1 MLDLLT
7 QFIRNS
13 PVIAFIKDLDGRYML
28 ISNAWVTAFRTSRE
42 AVEGRTDHELFS
54 KEQADAFVTND
65 QEVLAS
71 RMPSRR
77 FEEVLVPPEV
87 RTFFSTKFPVYGAGG
102 ELMGVAGFA
111 LDVTEQHSVV
121 RDLERQKRFLE
132 RTQAVTDVGGWEYD
146 GATRTLVWTSE
157 TFRIFGVS
165 EREFEPTLER
175 AVERFVPEHREA
187 VRVAHERGLTKG
199 TPFRLEVEL
208 ERPGGKRRRVRV
220 HGIPEAH
227 GGAGTRGDHEPR
239 RLSGAIQDVTEERL
253 VEEKLRHASRMD
265 AVGQLAGGVAHDFNN
280 MLGAIMSASE
290 LLKFEVLA
298 PSAQESV
305 NTILSAATQA
315 ASLTRQL
322 LQFSRKDHSHRVP
335 ADLHS
340 VLDDA
345 LHILQRTL
353 DRRITLVVERNA
365 RHSKLLADA
374 AQLSN
379 AFINLAL
386 NARDAM
392 PDGGTLTF
400 RTTDDQPGLM
410 RLDVA
415 DTGIGMAPEVMA
427 HIFDPFFTTKER
439 GRGTGLGLATV
450 DSAVRGHDGDITVRS
465 EIGEGT
471 TFQLRFPVL
480 ADEEASTP
488 AQAPLFAPEGG
499 QELIL
504 VVDDEDLVRRS
515 LSRLLARLGYRVL
528 EAPDGAKALEVL
540 AMANPKPALVVL
552 DLMMPG
558 LSAKETFF
566 AMRQILPELPVLFCS
581 GYAPEDLLAILLAQ
595 PKTGRLHKPFST
607 DALEKEFKAL
617 LPTT

>member
-1 MLDLLT
+1 VLDLLT

-13 PVIAFIKDLDGRYML
+13 PVIAFIKDIDGRYQL

-42 AVEGRTDHELFS
+42 KVEGKTDHELFS
-54 KEQADAFVTND
+54 KEQADAFVKND

-71 RMPSRR
+71 RLPSRR

-87 RTFFSTKFPVYGAGG
+87 RTFFSTKFPIYSKGG

-111 LDVTEQHSVV
+111 LDVTEQQSVV
-121 RDLERQKRFLE
+121 KDLERQKRFLE

-146 GATRTLVWTSE
+146 AASRLLVWTSE

-165 EREFEPTLER
+165 EREFSPTLET
-175 AVERFVPEHREA
+175 ALARFVPEHREA
-187 VRVAHERGLTKG
+187 VRVAHEQGLQRG

-208 ERPGGKRRRVRV
+208 ERPGGKRRRVRL
-220 HGIPEAH
+220 HGIPE
-227 GGAGTRGDHEPR
+227 GEPR

-253 VEEKLRHASRMD
+253 VEERLRHSSRMD

-280 MLGAIMSASE
+280 MLGAIMAASE
-290 LLKFEVLA
+290 LLRLEPLTA
-298 PSAQESV
+298 TGQEAV
-305 NTILSAATQA
+305 GTILSAASQA

-335 ADLHS
+335 TDLHL

-345 LHILQRTL
+345 LTILQRTL

-365 RHSKLLADA
+365 KQSRLLADS

-379 AFINLAL
+379 AIINLAL

-400 RTTDDQPGLM
+400 RTADDQPGLV
-410 RLDVA
+410 RLDVV
-415 DTGIGMAPEVMA
+415 DTGMGMAPEVMA

-465 EIGEGT
+465 EVGEGT

-480 ADEEASTP
+480 AEDAPSAPKRAEHATP
-488 AQAPLFAPEGG
+488 GG
-499 QELIL
+499 GHELIL

-515 LSRLLARLGYRVL
+515 MGRLLERLGYRVL
-528 EAPDGAKALEVL
+528 QAADGAKGLEVL
-540 AMANPKPALVVL
+540 ATAKEKPSLVVL

-558 LSAKETFF
+558 LSAKDTFF
-566 AMRQILPELPVLFCS
+566 AMRQILPELPVVFCS
-581 GYAPEDLLAILLAQ
+581 GFAPEELLAMLLAQ
-595 PKTGRLHKPFST
+595 PRTGRLNKPFSS
-607 DALEKEFKAL
+607 DALEAEFKVL
-617 LPTT
+617 LRRDATA